1 MELTLTAIEKQ
12 LETALAIQCY
22 RSFHSF
28 FLVFW
33 EVIEPTMPLMENWH
47 IKYLCDEAQ
56 EIVCRVAAR
65 ENKLHDLIVSISPGE
80 TKSTIFSRML
90 PAWAW
95 LRDPSLKIISGS
107 YDYSLATSF
116 TVKSRDI
123 ILSEQYKKIQATL
136 TQLKSHPRFAQEL
149 NAYRP
154 FKMKGDQNV
163 KSFYE
168 SDCGGLRIASSP
180 NSRITGFHADL
191 IIVDDSVK
199 PPSPK
204 QGLGISYTEI
214 LAAINWVGKVLSS
227 RKTNRKKTPTIYVQQ
242 RVAKKDV
249 TAHLLSTLPAVKHI
263 RLPATSA
270 HPIEPPELRA
280 FYNHNGYMNPFTT
293 DEDVIKEKTLQ
304 MTPAGWMA
312 QFEQNPDDDAG
323 SIWQAEW
330 FGKFSMAD
338 LPDGV
343 IWHTVTDTASTDNE
357 ANSASGMLCYAYI
370 DGIFYIRRFKAV
382 YEQADGLAYEYI
394 KFHAETGYDPALSKA
409 EVEPKAN
416 GISFAQLMRNDSIV
430 ALSVSELKRKGINA
444 SHIKRINTK
453 AFDNILIG
461 EPGTDRKQQVRWLS
475 MGKSDK
481 ALHVANTIR
490 SGKVKLLQESEL
502 PTGETWADFLE
513 AAQDFPATALTEVI
527 DTVSYMII
535 SNETVSAS
543 AIFPRVSTGSY
554 GNYYRQDIPIH
565 LFWAI
570 EPTIGRFRCIV
581 AQMVQHSP
589 GNAYLCIY
597 DEFEGSDLKSVS
609 AELLDVYANQQQ
621 PAQHYHIMQP
631 SPEHTQ
637 MLEIFSPRFQPFIDF
652 GCKFQSVFH
661 FTGKATQLQTIQRSG
676 GKQKVIE
683 QISARANAVRVLLSG
698 GYQLKTTQM
707 AGSKIQLVI
716 DNNCTRL
723 ADSVRSLL
731 KDFDNVER
739 YGDWVNNLCL
749 GVQKMLENERDLFR
763 Y

>member
-1 MELTLTAIEKQ
+1 MELTLTALEKQ

-47 IKYLCDEAQ
+47 IQYLCDEAQ

-123 ILSEQYKKIQATL
+123 ILSEQYKKVQATL
-136 TQLKSHPRFAQEL
+136 TQLKSHPRYAEEL
-149 NAYRP
+149 KSYRP

-249 TAHLLSTLPAVKHI
+249 TAHLLNTLPLVKHI
-263 RLPATSA
+263 RLPATVN
-270 HPIEPPELRA
+270 HPIEPPELKA
-280 FYNHNGYMNPFTT
+280 FYNPNGYMNPYTT
-293 DEDVIKEKTLQ
+293 DEAVIKEKTLQ
-304 MTPAGWMA
+304 MTPAGWLA
-312 QFEQNPDDDAG
+312 QFEQNPDDEVG
-323 SIWQAEW
+323 NIWQAAW
-330 FGKFSMAD
+330 FGIFSMND
-338 LPDGV
+338 LPTGV
-343 IWHTVTDTASTDNE
+343 VWHTITDTASTDNE

-382 YEQADGLAYEYI
+382 YEQADVLAYEYV
-394 KFHAETGYDPALSKA
+394 KFHAENGYDPVLSKA

-416 GISFAQLMRNDSIV
+416 GISFAQLMRNEHIV
-430 ALSVSELKRKGINA
+430 ALSVSELGRKGIKA

-475 MGKSDK
+475 MGKVDK
-481 ALHVANTIR
+481 ALHVANTVR
-490 SGKVKLLQESEL
+490 SGKVKLLNESEL
-502 PTGETWADFLE
+502 PADETWGAFLE
-513 AAQDFPATALTEVI
+513 AAQDFPATGLTEVI
-527 DTVSYMII
+527 DTVAYMIV
-535 SNETVSAS
+535 SNETVSAG
-543 AIFPRVSTGSY
+543 ALFPKLSIGDYSSL
-554 GNYYRQDIPIH
+554 YRRDVPIH

-570 EPTIGRFRCIV
+570 EPTAGRVRCLV
-581 AQMVQHSP
+581 VQMIQPSP
-589 GNAYLCIY
+589 GNAFISVY
-597 DEFEGSDLKSVS
+597 DEFEGADLKSVS

-621 PAQHYHIMQP
+621 IAMHYHIMQP

-637 MLEIFSPRFQPFIDF
+637 LLEIFSPRFPPYIQF

-661 FTGKATQLQTIQRSG
+661 FTGKSTQLQTLQRSG

-683 QISARANAVRVLLSG
+683 QISARANAIGVLLAG
-698 GYQLKTTQM
+698 GYQLKTTQF
-707 AGSKIQLVI
+707 AGSKVQLVI

-723 ADSVRSLL
+723 IDALRSLL
-731 KDFDNVER
+731 KDFDNADR
-739 YGDWVNNLCL
+739 YGDWVNNLSL
-749 GVQKMLENERDLFR
+749 GVQKMLENERGLFR
-763 Y
+763 